1 MIWGYRYFWKH
12 PFQPRKIWSP
22 NLIIS
27 PNSYEHKKSL
37 SCHHLDRM
45 WRDRKSK
52 ADFHSKGAYLIEIDT
67 MNIEQSLCEKK
78 WIFSFAYLQFWIL
91 MVCNI
96 YIVDGHVHHTSWL
109 KTWCFVFYP
118 IIFAKRFL
126 PRNFPLSPPH
136 HRHHHHPPV
145 VAKCE
150 QGVLILSYPWWTN
163 SPLSVSIGMNNI
175 AIWPSDKKSD
185 IRFR

>member
-1 MIWGYRYFWKH
+1 MTGSKIQSRLSLKRCVSSWDWHHGHWTIIV
-12 PFQPRKIWSP
+12 RK
-22 NLIIS
+22 
-27 PNSYEHKKSL
+27 
-37 SCHHLDRM
+37 
-45 WRDRKSK
+45 
-52 ADFHSKGAYLIEIDT
+52 KG
-67 MNIEQSLCEKK
+67 
-78 WIFSFAYLQFWIL
+78 IFSFAYLQFWIL

-96 YIVDGHVHHTSWL
+96 YIVNGHVHHTSWL

-175 AIWPSDKKSD
+175 AIWPSDKKIWHSVSVGSKC
-185 IRFR
+185 IFLGLKSQLLN